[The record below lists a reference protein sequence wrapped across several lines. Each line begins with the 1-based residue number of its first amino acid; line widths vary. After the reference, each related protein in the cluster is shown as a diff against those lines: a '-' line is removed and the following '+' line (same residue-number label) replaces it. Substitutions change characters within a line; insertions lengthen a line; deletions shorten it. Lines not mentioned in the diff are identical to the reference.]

1 MKSKERDKGNSN
13 SKSSLDKS
21 DCGQLKNEVIKALD
35 GLGELLRSVEARTRD
50 EEARSQEVGEVIL
63 MKNKD
68 GDAVNREER
77 DGCGS
82 KGKYNLDSFNSI
94 QRVAGSGVGHSDR
107 SVNMMGSC
115 ARSVK
120 VFGSKDGSCGG
131 VSDSSNQVVYFNFEE
146 NKDPKGVNFGGS
158 AIDLSLLFGKGA
170 KEPSRRPPSQTSATG
185 VITNPLSPTFDP
197 PPPTEQ
203 GRNEEA
209 KPKPKNPK
217 TEEHQKKAAPEK
229 QDESEIKQPHQALH
243 RISSPP
249 PAPFLT
255 RLSAN

>member
-13 SKSSLDKS
+13 STSSLDKG

-35 GLGELLRSVEARTRD
+35 GSGELLRSVEARTRD

-63 MKNKD
+63 MKSK
-68 GDAVNREER
+68 ER
-77 DGCGS
+77 DRGRRKKMGE
-82 KGKYNLDSFNSI
+82 KID
-94 QRVAGSGVGHSDR
+94 QHMSDGPER
-107 SVNMMGSC
+107 TLL
-115 ARSVK
+115 K
-120 VFGSKDGSCGG
+120 
-131 VSDSSNQVVYFNFEE
+131 
-146 NKDPKGVNFGGS
+146 
-158 AIDLSLLFGKGA
+158 LSKGA

-217 TEEHQKKAAPEK
+217 NRGASEESCPRKTGRIRNKTTTSGTPSHFLSTTSTLSHKVVGKLIGSPRTINHR
-229 QDESEIKQPHQALH
+229 SENK
-243 RISSPP
+243 RI
-249 PAPFLT
+249 
-255 RLSAN
+255 

>member
-13 SKSSLDKS
+13 STSSLDKG

-35 GLGELLRSVEARTRD
+35 GSGELLRSVEARTRD
-50 EEARSQEVGEVIL
+50 EEARSQE
-63 MKNKD
+63 
-68 GDAVNREER
+68 
-77 DGCGS
+77 
-82 KGKYNLDSFNSI
+82 
-94 QRVAGSGVGHSDR
+94 
-107 SVNMMGSC
+107 
-115 ARSVK
+115 
-120 VFGSKDGSCGG
+120 
-131 VSDSSNQVVYFNFEE
+131 
-146 NKDPKGVNFGGS
+146 
-158 AIDLSLLFGKGA
+158 GA

-243 RISSPP
+243 RTSSPP